1 MTANDDLDDY
11 LGQLHRNNLEPSFG
25 AYMEPA
31 AGWASR
37 FDSVASAVGSI
48 ANSDPKD
55 ASLIVGR
62 AEAPHNSRNAVV
74 GIAVN
79 VNGSDNISLG
89 HTVSINGKN
98 NIVIGG
104 KLTVVG
110 DDQVIIGKFD
120 LNAMQER
127 LAKLEQMVE
136 HLWWMPG
143 GPMCQEAEQRFNETM
158 SNLASNGKDS
168 RPVLTNVV
176 LEPILDP
183 DTPLLIQPKVAH
195 LKDMQLKDIQLKDI
209 KPLDAE

>member
-31 AGWASR
+31 AGWAPTLT
-37 FDSVASAVGSI
+37 VGTI
-48 ANSDPKD
+48 AIPDPKD

-74 GIAVN
+74 GIDIN
-79 VNGSDNISLG
+79 VNGSDNTALG
-89 HTVSINGKN
+89 HTQTINGNN
-98 NIVIGG
+98 NIVIGS

-127 LAKLEQMVE
+127 IAKLEEMVE
-136 HLWWMPG
+136 QLWWMPG

-158 SNLASNGKDS
+158 TNLSSRCKDS
-168 RPVLTNVV
+168 SPVLTNVV
-176 LEPILDP
+176 LEPVLDP
-183 DTPLLIQPKVAH
+183 NTPLLIQPKNI
-195 LKDMQLKDIQLKDI
+195 KQLDI

>member
-31 AGWASR
+31 AGWAPR
-37 FDSVASAVGSI
+37 FDSVASAVGTI
-48 ANSDPKD
+48 AIPDPKD

-74 GIAVN
+74 GIDIN
-79 VNGSDNISLG
+79 VNGSDNTALG
-89 HTVSINGKN
+89 HTQTINGNN
-98 NIVIGG
+98 NIVIGS

-127 LAKLEQMVE
+127 IAKLEEMVE
-136 HLWWMPG
+136 QLWWMPG

-158 SNLASNGKDS
+158 TNLSSRCKDKGPLLNNVVIDPTTAVEPTTAVDLVTKDS
-168 RPVLTNVV
+168 
-176 LEPILDP
+176 
-183 DTPLLIQPKVAH
+183 PLR
-195 LKDMQLKDIQLKDI
+195 IQLKDI
-209 KPLDAE
+209 EPLDAE